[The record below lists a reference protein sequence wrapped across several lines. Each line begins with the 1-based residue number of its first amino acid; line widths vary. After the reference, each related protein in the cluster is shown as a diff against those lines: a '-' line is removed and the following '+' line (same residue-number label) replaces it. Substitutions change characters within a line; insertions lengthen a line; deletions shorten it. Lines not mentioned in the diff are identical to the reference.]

1 MFSLLASSIQNQTDA
16 ATLLLE
22 FEEVFVVAVGFLL
35 ILMYVFYV
43 KIPFNQDLEKSGA

>member
-1 MFSLLASSIQNQTDA
+1 MFNLLASSIRYQTDA

-22 FEEVFVVAVGFLL
+22 FEEVFAVAVGFLL